1 MDRHVRVVAILL
13 LLACAAVP
21 ASAQQAARREREDR
35 LTLYE
40 RVRESYLQQIEGFL
54 RVDVHQYDRA
64 GQTVSVGYNQ
74 FFLLTTTSIGFTAY
88 FYPMT
93 ARKGAPDAERLER
106 HFAAAARE
114 VEQAHPGTE
123 VVVEKTP
130 VTTEKN
136 GRTYSGLRCVFR
148 FDGDF
153 GGRGQRQT
161 LLSDLY
167 VFRDGDR
174 AVKYRLTFPAKEE
187 KQARKRLEKFLKAF
201 PWPRENNE

>member
-1 MDRHVRVVAILL
+1 MHVRVVAILL
-13 LLACAAVP
+13 LLACAFP
-21 ASAQQAARREREDR
+21 ASAQRAARGEREDR
-35 LTLYE
+35 PTLYE
-40 RVRESYLQQIEGFL
+40 RVRENYPQQIEGFL

-64 GQTVSVGYNQ
+64 GQNVSVGYNQ
-74 FFLLTTTSIGFTAY
+74 FFLLTTTSIAFTAY
-88 FYPMT
+88 FSPMP
-93 ARKGAPDAERLER
+93 APKGAPDAERLQR
-106 HFAAAARE
+106 HFAAAARQ
-114 VEQAHPGTE
+114 VEEAHPGTE

-130 VTTEKN
+130 VTAEKN

-174 AVKYRLTFPAKEE
+174 AVKYRVTFPAKEE

>member
-1 MDRHVRVVAILL
+1 MGRHVRVVATLL
-13 LLACAAVP
+13 LLAYAFP
-21 ASAQQAARREREDR
+21 ASAQRAARREREGR
-35 LTLYE
+35 PTLYE
-40 RVRESYLQQIEGFL
+40 RVRESYPQQIEGFL

-64 GQTVSVGYNQ
+64 GQNVSVGYNQ

-88 FYPMT
+88 FYPM
-93 ARKGAPDAERLER
+93 AAPKGVPDAERLER

-114 VEQAHPGTE
+114 VEEAHPGTE

-130 VTTEKN
+130 VTAEKN
-136 GRTYSGLRCVFR
+136 GRTYSGLRCVFK

-161 LLSDLY
+161 LLSDLC

-174 AVKYRLTFPAKEE
+174 AVKYRITFPAKEE

-201 PWPRENNE
+201 PWPGQ